1 MKTDVIIA
9 TILAIVRISSAIIQS
24 VLVCQ
29 INGSH
34 VDVVFVN
41 VTKNRSNIQ
50 IGDKMPDQ
58 VKTDVE
64 ILKRDMELLA
74 GLAEKFD
81 DAIERLAD
89 ISTSVDKML
98 AVHEMRLQNQE
109 QQREIIHQRISDMK
123 KEMTDEFR
131 LLRDENRKQHS
142 ETNERLAKLERWR
155 WFVVGVAT
163 VIGFLVAQMP
173 VLSKLFQ

>member
-1 MKTDVIIA
+1 V
-9 TILAIVRISSAIIQS
+9 
-24 VLVCQ
+24 
-29 INGSH
+29 G
-34 VDVVFVN
+34 VVFVN
-41 VTKNRSNIQ
+41 AAKNKSNIQ
-50 IGDKMPDQ
+50 TGDKMSENGNGQ

-64 ILKRDMELLA
+64 LLKRDMELLS

-81 DAIERLAD
+81 DAIDRLSD

-123 KEMTDEFR
+123 KEMTYEFR
-131 LLRDENRKQHS
+131 LLRDENRKQHG

-163 VIGFLVAQMP
+163 VIGFIVAQMP
-173 VLSKLFQ
+173 ILSKLFQ